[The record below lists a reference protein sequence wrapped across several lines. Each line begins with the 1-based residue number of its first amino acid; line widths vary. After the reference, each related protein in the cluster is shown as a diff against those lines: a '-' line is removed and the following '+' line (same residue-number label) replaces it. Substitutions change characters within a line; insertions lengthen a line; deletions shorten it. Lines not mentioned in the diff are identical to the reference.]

1 MEWWQEARS
10 ICNEKV
16 KGLSRQDGF
25 SSADFGEFNLNI
37 EFLTASLLTTPGT
50 GIVAEFTRTS
60 GDEGVLHIFVFIFSR
75 LMTGDGPNTALVID
89 EIPFSFRGD
98 TAEFIDLAN
107 PGSGPD
113 VFFTFTSEA
122 QVRRFNVIRQLFS
135 KTRTSEWVHEMGE
148 WNRSHCQS
156 TPAEAISTLSLACTH
171 CRLRVTWS
179 WRRLIAIVD
188 YVLGH
193 PFRVAWCSRLKR
205 E

>member
-1 MEWWQEARS
+1 MMWWREARS

-16 KGLSRQDGF
+16 KGLLRQDGF
-25 SSADFGEFNLNI
+25 STIDFGEFNLNI
-37 EFLTASLLTTPGT
+37 EFLTAPPLTAPGT
-50 GIVAEFTRTS
+50 GIIAESVRTS
-60 GDEGVLHIFVFIFSR
+60 GDEGVLHIFGSLR
-75 LMTGDGPNTALVID
+75 LMTGEGPNTALVID

-179 WRRLIAIVD
+179 WRLLTIIMD

-193 PFRVAWCSRLKR
+193 SF
-205 E
+205 